1 MLCSSR
7 FGSDPTR
14 YVVRLGDYHT
24 EEQDDFERT
33 LSPERI
39 VIHRKYHSQ
48 GWEHDIALLR
58 LKGTEG
64 SCVAFNPHTAA
75 VCLPQV
81 GSRREKRPTACV
93 ITGWGL
99 TDSEYSRTLL
109 QAWVPLLPA
118 WRCKKTYGER
128 FTNRMLCAGSLSE
141 RHRVDSC
148 QGDSGGPLVCQG
160 KGGHW
165 VLTGVISWGHGCGNP
180 SFPGVYTRVS
190 RFLRW
195 IDKVINKPYNT

>member
-1 MLCSSR
+1 MLLSPRVLILSQSNLAEWTL
-7 FGSDPTR
+7 GDPTR

-48 GWEHDIALLR
+48 GWEHDIALLQ

-75 VCLPQV
+75 VCLPQA
-81 GSRREKRPTACV
+81 GSRRETRPTACV

-99 TDSEYSRTLL
+99 TGNFLLHHLFLFHSSNVFILPSES
-109 QAWVPLLPA
+109 
-118 WRCKKTYGER
+118 
-128 FTNRMLCAGSLSE
+128 
-141 RHRVDSC
+141 
-148 QGDSGGPLVCQG
+148 
-160 KGGHW
+160 
-165 VLTGVISWGHGCGNP
+165 
-180 SFPGVYTRVS
+180 
-190 RFLRW
+190 
-195 IDKVINKPYNT
+195 